1 MTSRQAKKIALAMCS
16 PLKAHTFDPFQHVAM
31 QLQADYAARTE
42 RIILGTLQ
50 EIMRNTPGA
59 VITRVQ
65 DTFIIETMTPLEAQ
79 RIELNLRVTQHG
91 AILQEL
97 PCRPMVSPG

>member
-1 MTSRQAKKIALAMCS
+1 MTRQQAKKIALAMCS

-65 DTFIIETMTPLEAQ
+65 DTFIIETQSEPQAQ
-79 RIELNLRVTQHG
+79 QVAIDIRVTQHG
-91 AILQEL
+91 VIIEPPKAFPLV
-97 PCRPMVSPG
+97 RSV